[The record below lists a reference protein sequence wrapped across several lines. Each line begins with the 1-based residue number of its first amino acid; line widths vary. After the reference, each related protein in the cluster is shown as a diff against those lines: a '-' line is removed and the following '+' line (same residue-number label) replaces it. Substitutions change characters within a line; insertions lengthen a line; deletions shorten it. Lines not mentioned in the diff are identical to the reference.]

1 MRSHPQNK
9 REFRARV
16 QEWAAK
22 LDVKVVRLY
31 VRPMQ
36 HKWGSCSTKG
46 TLSFNSELLDLDPEL
61 ADYVIVHELLHVSAP
76 NHGRVWKMRMRAHL
90 GDHERLAGRLPKR
103 ANKKKMRDGVAVG

>member
-1 MRSHPQNK
+1 MRSYPQNK

-16 QEWAAK
+16 HEWAAK

-46 TLSFNSELLDLDPEL
+46 TFSFNSELLDLDPEL
-61 ADYVIVHELLHVSAP
+61 ADYVIVHELLHVKFGTKSVKYQLLSGESTRKGPIA
-76 NHGRVWKMRMRAHL
+76 
-90 GDHERLAGRLPKR
+90 LP
-103 ANKKKMRDGVAVG
+103 